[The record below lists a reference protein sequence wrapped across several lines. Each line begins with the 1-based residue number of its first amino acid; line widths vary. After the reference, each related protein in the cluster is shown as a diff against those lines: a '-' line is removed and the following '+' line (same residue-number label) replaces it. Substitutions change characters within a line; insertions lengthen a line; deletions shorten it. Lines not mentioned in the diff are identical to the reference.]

1 MRALLINTAF
11 LGDVIFCAP
20 LVENLVRAGYVV
32 DAVTRPGYGALL
44 LLNGEAITYDKRGQ
58 DRGIKALLRL
68 GRALRGRYELV
79 LGAHPSVRSGLL
91 AALIKAPRSFGWG
104 PLGYRVRVP
113 RGARFVEDAIALGV
127 AAGVPEGDS
136 RPQIAAV
143 PARLAPGTI
152 ALVPGSRVATKRWPH
167 WAALAPALAAQG
179 HPLVWLG
186 GAEEAPLAVG
196 PGERA
201 FGRSLQE
208 TASILKG
215 CSIAVGGRLGPLAP
229 GACGGHPGRDVVW
242 SHTGRAPALGSWA
255 PGPGHRPAL
264 PTLLT
269 PRPPPLPTRPPP
281 LPRRSGARP
290 RPKWYT
296 GGVAELGV
304 AQWPKAARR
313 S

>member
-44 LLNGEAITYDKRGQ
+44 PLNGEAITYDKRGQ

-215 CSIAVGGRLGPLAP
+215 CSIAVGGDSGLLHLARAVGTPVVMLFGPTPAERLPLDPGRLDLAIDLPCRPCSPHGPPRCPRGHHRCLVDLAP
-229 GACGGHPGRDVVW
+229 DRV
-242 SHTGRAPALGSWA
+242 
-255 PGPGHRPAL
+255 
-264 PTLLT
+264 
-269 PRPPPLPTRPPP
+269 
-281 LPRRSGARP
+281 RSGIQA
-290 RPKWYT
+290 
-296 GGVAELGV
+296 GLQSSE
-304 AQWPKAARR
+304 
-313 S
+313 

>member
-1 MRALLINTAF
+1 VRALLINTAF

-127 AAGVPEGDS
+127 AAGVPEGAS

-215 CSIAVGGRLGPLAP
+215 CSIAVGGDSGLLHLARAVGTPVVMLFGPTPAERLPLDPGRLDLAIDLPCRPCSPHGPPRCPHGHHRCLVDLAP
-229 GACGGHPGRDVVW
+229 DRV
-242 SHTGRAPALGSWA
+242 
-255 PGPGHRPAL
+255 
-264 PTLLT
+264 
-269 PRPPPLPTRPPP
+269 
-281 LPRRSGARP
+281 RSGIQA
-290 RPKWYT
+290 
-296 GGVAELGV
+296 GLQSSE
-304 AQWPKAARR
+304 
-313 S
+313 